1 MQNTDF
7 SILLEKIPTT
17 NSPTDIAM
25 VSGYNS
31 IVQKISH
38 LFNTNKGEL
47 TSDKNFG
54 SDYYVYMFDPVS
66 NKEVLENT
74 MSHYIQASIQGVTD
88 VTVEL
93 FSYTQTLLQFK
104 VKFGYFDGIKLQGNI
119 YCNIE
124 VNI

>member
-7 SILLEKIPTT
+7 SILLEKIPST
-17 NSPTDIAM
+17 NSTTDIAM

-54 SDYYVYMFDPVS
+54 SDYYVYMFDPVN
-66 NKEVLENT
+66 NKSVLENIL
-74 MSHYIQASIQGVTD
+74 SHYIQASIQGVTD
-88 VTVEL
+88 VNVEL
-93 FSYTQTLLQFK
+93 FSYTQRLLQFK
-104 VKFGYFDGIKLQGNI
+104 VKFGYFDGIKLQSNI

>member
-7 SILLEKIPTT
+7 SILLEKIPST
-17 NSPTDIAM
+17 NSNTDIAM

-54 SDYYVYMFDPVS
+54 SDYYVYIFDPIS
-66 NKEVLENT
+66 NKSLLENT

-93 FSYTQTLLQFK
+93 FSYTQSLLQFK
-104 VKFGYFDGIKLQGNI
+104 VKFGYFDGIKLQNNI

>member
-7 SILLEKIPTT
+7 SILLEKIPST
-17 NSPTDIAM
+17 NSNTDIAM

-54 SDYYVYMFDPVS
+54 SDYYVYIFDPIS
-66 NKEVLENT
+66 NKSLLENT

-93 FSYTQTLLQFK
+93 FLYTQSILQFK
-104 VKFGYFDGIKLQGNI
+104 VKFGYFDGIKLQSNI

-124 VNI
+124 VNL

>member
-7 SILLEKIPTT
+7 SILLEKIPST
-17 NSPTDIAM
+17 NSNTDIAM
-25 VSGYNS
+25 VSGYKS

-104 VKFGYFDGIKLQGNI
+104 VKFGYFDGIKLQSNI

>member
-7 SILLEKIPTT
+7 SILLEKIPST
-17 NSPTDIAM
+17 NSNTDIAM

-54 SDYYVYMFDPVS
+54 SDYYVYIFDPIS
-66 NKEVLENT
+66 NKSLLENT
-74 MSHYIQASIQGVTD
+74 MSHYIQASIQGVTN

-93 FSYTQTLLQFK
+93 FSYTQSLLQFK
-104 VKFGYFDGIKLQGNI
+104 VKFGYFDGIKLQSNI

>member
-7 SILLEKIPTT
+7 SILLEKIPYT
-17 NSPTDIAM
+17 NSNTDIAM

>member
-17 NSPTDIAM
+17 NSTTDIAM

-54 SDYYVYMFDPVS
+54 SDYYVYIFDPIS

-93 FSYTQTLLQFK
+93 FSYTQSILQFK

>member
-1 MQNTDF
+1 MKNTDF
-7 SILLEKIPTT
+7 SILLEKIPST
-17 NSPTDIAM
+17 NSNTDIAM

-54 SDYYVYMFDPVS
+54 SDYYVYIFDPIS
-66 NKEVLENT
+66 NKSLLENT

-93 FSYTQTLLQFK
+93 FSYTQSLLQFK
-104 VKFGYFDGIKLQGNI
+104 VKFGYFDGIKLQSNI

>member
-7 SILLEKIPTT
+7 SILLEKIPSN
-17 NSPTDIAM
+17 NSNTDIAM

-66 NKEVLENT
+66 NKSLLENT

-93 FSYTQTLLQFK
+93 FSYTQSLLQFK
-104 VKFGYFDGIKLQGNI
+104 VKFGYFDGLKLQSNI

>member
-7 SILLEKIPTT
+7 SILLEKIPST
-17 NSPTDIAM
+17 NSSTDIAM

-54 SDYYVYMFDPVS
+54 SDYYVYIFDPVS
-66 NKEVLENT
+66 NKSVIEDN
-74 MSHYIQASIQGVTD
+74 MSHYIQASIQGVAD
-88 VTVEL
+88 VSVEL
-93 FSYTQTLLQFK
+93 FYYSQNLLQFK
-104 VKFGYFDGIKLQGNI
+104 VKFGYFDGIKLQRNI

>member
-1 MQNTDF
+1 
-7 SILLEKIPTT
+7 
-17 NSPTDIAM
+17 M

-54 SDYYVYMFDPVS
+54 SDYYVYIFDPIS

-93 FSYTQTLLQFK
+93 FSYTQSILQFK

>member
-7 SILLEKIPTT
+7 SILLEKIPSI
-17 NSPTDIAM
+17 NSNTDIAM
-25 VSGYNS
+25 VTGYNS

-66 NKEVLENT
+66 NQSVLENT
-74 MSHYIQASIQGVTD
+74 LSHYIQASIQGVTD
-88 VTVEL
+88 VNVEL
-93 FSYTQTLLQFK
+93 FSYTQSLLQFK
-104 VKFGYFDGIKLQGNI
+104 VKFGYFDGLKLQSNI

>member
-7 SILLEKIPTT
+7 SILLEKIPSV
-17 NSPTDIAM
+17 NSNTDIAM
-25 VSGYNS
+25 VTGYNS

-66 NKEVLENT
+66 NQSVLENT
-74 MSHYIQASIQGVTD
+74 LSHYSQASIQGVTD
-88 VTVEL
+88 VNVEL
-93 FSYTQTLLQFK
+93 FSYTQRLLQFK
-104 VKFGYFDGIKLQGNI
+104 VKFGYFDGLKLQSNI

>member
-7 SILLEKIPTT
+7 SILLEKIPST
-17 NSPTDIAM
+17 NSNTDIAM

-54 SDYYVYMFDPVS
+54 SDYYVYIFDPIS
-66 NKEVLENT
+66 NKSLLENT

-93 FSYTQTLLQFK
+93 FSYTQSILQFK
-104 VKFGYFDGIKLQGNI
+104 VKFGYFDGIKLQSNI

-124 VNI
+124 VNL

>member
-7 SILLEKIPTT
+7 SILLEKIPST
-17 NSPTDIAM
+17 NSTTDIAM

-66 NKEVLENT
+66 NQSVLENT
-74 MSHYIQASIQGVTD
+74 LSHYIQASIQGVTD
-88 VTVEL
+88 VNVEL
-93 FSYTQTLLQFK
+93 FSYTQRLLQFK
-104 VKFGYFDGIKLQGNI
+104 VKFGYFDGIKLQSNI

>member
-1 MQNTDF
+1 MKNTDF
-7 SILLEKIPTT
+7 SILLEKIPST
-17 NSPTDIAM
+17 NSNTDIAM

-54 SDYYVYMFDPVS
+54 SDYYVYIFDPIS
-66 NKEVLENT
+66 NKSLLENT
-74 MSHYIQASIQGVTD
+74 MSHYIQASIQGVTN

-93 FSYTQTLLQFK
+93 FSYTQSLLQFK
-104 VKFGYFDGIKLQGNI
+104 VKFGYFDGLKLQSNI

>member
-1 MQNTDF
+1 MKNTDF
-7 SILLEKIPTT
+7 SILLEKIPST
-17 NSPTDIAM
+17 NSNTDIAM

-54 SDYYVYMFDPVS
+54 SDYYVYIFDPIS
-66 NKEVLENT
+66 NKSLLENT
-74 MSHYIQASIQGVTD
+74 MSHYIQASIQGVTN

-93 FSYTQTLLQFK
+93 FSYTQSLLQFK
-104 VKFGYFDGIKLQGNI
+104 VKFGYFDGIKLQSNI

>member
-1 MQNTDF
+1 MKNTDF
-7 SILLEKIPTT
+7 SILLEKIPST
-17 NSPTDIAM
+17 NSNTDIAM

-54 SDYYVYMFDPVS
+54 SDYYVYIFDPIS
-66 NKEVLENT
+66 NKSLLENT

-93 FSYTQTLLQFK
+93 FSYTQSLLQFK
-104 VKFGYFDGIKLQGNI
+104 VKFGYFDGIKLQNNI

>member
-7 SILLEKIPTT
+7 SILLEKIPST
-17 NSPTDIAM
+17 NSNTDIAM

-88 VTVEL
+88 VTVDL

-104 VKFGYFDGIKLQGNI
+104 VKFGYFDGLKLQSNI

>member
-7 SILLEKIPTT
+7 SILLEKIPST
-17 NSPTDIAM
+17 NSNTDIAM

-54 SDYYVYMFDPVS
+54 SDYYVYIFDPIS
-66 NKEVLENT
+66 NKSLLENT

-93 FSYTQTLLQFK
+93 FSYTQSLLQFK
-104 VKFGYFDGIKLQGNI
+104 VKFGYFDGIKLQSNI

>member
-7 SILLEKIPTT
+7 SILLEKIPST
-17 NSPTDIAM
+17 NSNTDIAM

>member
-7 SILLEKIPTT
+7 SILLEKIPSI
-17 NSPTDIAM
+17 NSTTDIAM
-25 VSGYNS
+25 VTGYNS

-66 NKEVLENT
+66 NQSVLENT
-74 MSHYIQASIQGVTD
+74 LSHYIQASIQGVTD
-88 VTVEL
+88 VNVEL
-93 FSYTQTLLQFK
+93 FSYTQSLLQFK
-104 VKFGYFDGIKLQGNI
+104 VKFGYFDGLKLQSNI

>member
-7 SILLEKIPTT
+7 SILLEKIPST
-17 NSPTDIAM
+17 NISTDIAM

-66 NKEVLENT
+66 NKSVLENT

-104 VKFGYFDGIKLQGNI
+104 IKFGYFDGLKLQSNI

>member
-17 NSPTDIAM
+17 NSTTDIAM

-47 TSDKNFG
+47 TSDTNFG
-54 SDYYVYMFDPVS
+54 SDYYVYIFDPVS
-66 NKEVLENT
+66 NKSLLENT
-74 MSHYIQASIQGVTD
+74 LSHYIQASIQGVTS

-93 FSYTQTLLQFK
+93 SSYTQNLLQFQ
-104 VKFGYFDGIKLQGNI
+104 VKFGYFDGIKLQSNI

>member
-7 SILLEKIPTT
+7 SILLEKIPSP
-17 NSPTDIAM
+17 NSTTDIAM
-25 VSGYNS
+25 VTGYNS

-54 SDYYVYMFDPVS
+54 SDYYVYIFDPIS
-66 NKEVLENT
+66 NKSLLENT

-93 FSYTQTLLQFK
+93 FSYTQSLLQFK
-104 VKFGYFDGIKLQGNI
+104 VKFGYFDGIKLQSNI

>member
-7 SILLEKIPTT
+7 SILLEKIPST
-17 NSPTDIAM
+17 NINTDIAM

-66 NKEVLENT
+66 NKSVLENT

-104 VKFGYFDGIKLQGNI
+104 VKFGYFDGIKLQSNI

>member
-7 SILLEKIPTT
+7 SILLEKIPST
-17 NSPTDIAM
+17 NSNTDIAM

-54 SDYYVYMFDPVS
+54 SDYYVYIFDPIS
-66 NKEVLENT
+66 NKSLLENT
-74 MSHYIQASIQGVTD
+74 MSHYIQASIQGVTN

-93 FSYTQTLLQFK
+93 FSYTQSLLQFK
-104 VKFGYFDGIKLQGNI
+104 VKFGYFDGIKLQNNI

>member
-17 NSPTDIAM
+17 NSTTDIAM
-25 VSGYNS
+25 VSGYN
-31 IVQKISH
+31 VQKISH

>member
-1 MQNTDF
+1 MQTTDF
-7 SILLEKIPTT
+7 SILLEKIPST
-17 NSPTDIAM
+17 NSTTDIAM

-66 NKEVLENT
+66 NKSVLENT
-74 MSHYIQASIQGVTD
+74 LSHYIQASIQGVTD
-88 VTVEL
+88 VNVEL
-93 FSYTQTLLQFK
+93 FSYTQRLLQFK
-104 VKFGYFDGIKLQGNI
+104 VKFGYFDGIKLQSNI

>member
-7 SILLEKIPTT
+7 SILLEKIPST
-17 NSPTDIAM
+17 NSNTDIAM

-104 VKFGYFDGIKLQGNI
+104 VKFGYFDGLKLQSNI

>member
-7 SILLEKIPTT
+7 SILLEKIPST
-17 NSPTDIAM
+17 NSNTDIAM

-54 SDYYVYMFDPVS
+54 SYYYVYIFDPIS
-66 NKEVLENT
+66 NKSLLENT

-93 FSYTQTLLQFK
+93 FSYTQSLLQFK
-104 VKFGYFDGIKLQGNI
+104 VKFGYFDGLKLQSNI

>member
-7 SILLEKIPTT
+7 SILLEKIPST
-17 NSPTDIAM
+17 NSNTDIAM

-54 SDYYVYMFDPVS
+54 SDYYVYIFDPVS

-93 FSYTQTLLQFK
+93 FSYTQNLLQFK
-104 VKFGYFDGIKLQGNI
+104 VKFGYFDGTKLQSNI